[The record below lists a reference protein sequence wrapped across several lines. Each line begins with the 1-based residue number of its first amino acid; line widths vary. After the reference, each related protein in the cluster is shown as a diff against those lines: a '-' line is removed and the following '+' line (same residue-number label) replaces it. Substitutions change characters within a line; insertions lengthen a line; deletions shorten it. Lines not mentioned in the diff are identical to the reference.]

1 MMHCMELVGLMQ
13 KAFLWKSLVHKKA
26 LYWTAHPRFFEV
38 LQFFFF
44 FWQKHIACST
54 LFPNGSPISFICDWL
69 HANRRI
75 LEEVTQI
82 PIWLMPKDWLLEWDW
97 ANQALKMS
105 PQNLV
110 LLLMVMQIVTWSL
123 GKGNIHVCGIIL
135 VYLAITSIFNV
146 SCIIRFFVT
155 PSDSVAII
163 AANAVDAIPYF
174 SAGLKGV
181 ARFSSLSV
189 CADVAKCIKSF
200 VF

>member
-1 MMHCMELVGLMQ
+1 MENSLRHMQNYMLWPIYVVMLKLWCTAWSWWGLCKKHFCGRAWCTRKLFTELHTQ
-13 KAFLWKSLVHKKA
+13 GFLKF
-26 LYWTAHPRFFEV
+26 YN
-38 LQFFFF
+38 FFF

-135 VYLAITSIFNV
+135 VY
-146 SCIIRFFVT
+146 
-155 PSDSVAII
+155 
-163 AANAVDAIPYF
+163 
-174 SAGLKGV
+174 
-181 ARFSSLSV
+181 
-189 CADVAKCIKSF
+189 
-200 VF
+200 